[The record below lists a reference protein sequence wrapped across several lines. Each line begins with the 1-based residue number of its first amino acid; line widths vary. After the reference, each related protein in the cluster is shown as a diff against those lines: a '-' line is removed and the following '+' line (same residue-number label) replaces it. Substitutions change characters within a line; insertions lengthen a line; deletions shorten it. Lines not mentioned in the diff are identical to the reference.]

1 MDLLLKK
8 RDPKM
13 VNRFNSSV
21 TLDFLKVFRIK
32 KCPTEAQPLMFW
44 NGDTHTN
51 CLCFIMGLS
60 SFPAHHPLLVPPA
73 YTTTYILMELK
84 V

>member
-1 MDLLLKK
+1 MDLLAKK

-32 KCPTEAQPLMFW
+32 QCPTEAQPL
-44 NGDTHTN
+44 
-51 CLCFIMGLS
+51 L
-60 SFPAHHPLLVPPA
+60 AHSPRAHSRGQHAPRTAALTTDNAAWVPHQPQPQETLV
-73 YTTTYILMELK
+73 K
-84 V
+84 